1 MKSVLHVVLGAT
13 LALALSVTGNLLAQ
27 GRPPAPAPH
36 QQPPR
41 TSQPT
46 QQPPAAQTPLRTQQ
60 MEQLRT
66 MTQDSARI
74 RTRAEQLARTC
85 AEDQTR
91 LRNQTQ
97 LRMMQDMSN
106 AVGAAAR
113 EHEQMAQR
121 LQDLVQERD
130 RDRDLDRD
138 RDRDMD
144 RDMDRIRKH
153 LDTMTKSMNDTL
165 TLMEQMHDRLRTS
178 DSSSR

>member
-1 MKSVLHVVLGAT
+1 
-13 LALALSVTGNLLAQ
+13 
-27 GRPPAPAPH
+27 
-36 QQPPR
+36 
-41 TSQPT
+41 
-46 QQPPAAQTPLRTQQ
+46 

-66 MTQDSARI
+66 MTQDAARI
-74 RTRAEQLARTC
+74 RTRAEQLARNC
-85 AEDQTR
+85 AQDQTR

-97 LRMMQDMSN
+97 LRLMQDMSN
-106 AVGAAAR
+106 AVGSAAR
-113 EHEQMAQR
+113 EHEQLAQR

-153 LDTMTKSMNDTL
+153 LDTMSKSMNDTL